1 MLSPVLTA
9 LERIIQADR
18 QIPGVRPFRVN
29 RVGLR
34 FGPHFRSSPHH
45 FDVPT
50 VTSGLL
56 SETDIVTDGR
66 HVSNVPIADSCT
78 AATGGSIDHLV
89 VAREHSSFGQPRF
102 AETLNDQ
109 LRV

>member
-9 LERIIQADR
+9 LERIIQADG

-45 FDVPT
+45 FDVLT

-56 SETDIVTDGR
+56 SKTDIVTDGR
-66 HVSNVPIADSCT
+66 HVSNVPTTEVIIS
-78 AATGGSIDHLV
+78 V
-89 VAREHSSFGQPRF
+89 SSGC
-102 AETLNDQ
+102 E
-109 LRV
+109 

>member
-9 LERIIQADR
+9 LERKIQADR

-45 FDVPT
+45 FDVLT

-66 HVSNVPIADSCT
+66 HVSNLPGTDLSRSL
-78 AATGGSIDHLV
+78 GPHG
-89 VAREHSSFGQPRF
+89 
-102 AETLNDQ
+102 
-109 LRV
+109 

>member
-45 FDVPT
+45 FDVLT
-50 VTSGLL
+50 VTSGFL

-66 HVSNVPIADSCT
+66 HVSNVPTRDVCARLTICPLQPEADVYVALGLRARLICV
-78 AATGGSIDHLV
+78 GG
-89 VAREHSSFGQPRF
+89 RR
-102 AETLNDQ
+102 
-109 LRV
+109 